1 MSFASLQ
8 MSPEFLQSIL
18 LALFLGSLVGIER
31 QWHRR
36 LVDLKTNALVAM
48 GACLFLLLSRTPQG
62 FVDPIR
68 MAAQIVVGVGFI
80 GGGILFRDGGQ
91 TKGLNT
97 AATLWCSAAVGALCG
112 MDRWVDASV
121 AAITIVLANTLLRR
135 VAQFLNLQMGIN
147 DQLTDSL
154 QFQWSCRPRD
164 AVAVHSNGCCG
175 KSARK
180 AGVRIK
186 LSCASRFSW
195 STANTTRRRSWFSKP
210 WTACRCSIFRGR
222 NSETDLRLRQ
232 PVIPSPALRA
242 GRPTR

>member
-1 MSFASLQ
+1 MNFASVQ
-8 MSPEFLQSIL
+8 MSPDFLQSIL

-80 GGGILFRDGGQ
+80 GGGILFRDAGQ

-135 VAQFLNLQMGIN
+135 VAQYLNLQMGIN
-147 DQLTDSL
+147 DQLTNSVQL
-154 QFQWSCRPRD
+154 QWHCHAND
-164 AVAVHSNGCCG
+164 AVKLHEKVLEVFSQG
-175 KSARK
+175 RWEIRE
-180 AGVRIK
+180 VRQETLGDNDATLTVTALFEHGEYNKHALTIEQ
-186 LSCASRFSW
+186 AMSRLPVFGFSW
-195 STANTTRRRSWFSKP
+195 RK
-210 WTACRCSIFRGR
+210 
-222 NSETDLRLRQ
+222 L
-232 PVIPSPALRA
+232 
-242 GRPTR
+242 

>member
-1 MSFASLQ
+1 MPITLNFASLQ

-112 MDRWVDASV
+112 LDRWVDASV
-121 AAITIVLANTLLRR
+121 AAITIVLANTVLRQL
-135 VAQFLNLQMGIN
+135 AQYLNLQMGIN
-147 DQLTDSL
+147 DHLTDIV
-154 QFQWSCRPRD
+154 QFQWVCLASD
-164 AVAVHSNGCCG
+164 AVAVQ
-175 KSARK
+175 RK
-180 AGVRIK
+180 ANALLADGQWKLRELGQEALDEKHVRLTVVAFAEHGEYDTAAQSIQQAMST
-186 LSCASRFSW
+186 LPVVNFSW
-195 STANTTRRRSWFSKP
+195 RK
-210 WTACRCSIFRGR
+210 
-222 NSETDLRLRQ
+222 L
-232 PVIPSPALRA
+232 
-242 GRPTR
+242 

>member
-1 MSFASLQ
+1 MPITLNFASLQ

-112 MDRWVDASV
+112 LDRWVDASV
-121 AAITIVLANTLLRR
+121 AAITIVLANTVLRQL
-135 VAQFLNLQMGIN
+135 AQYLNLQMGIN
-147 DQLTDSL
+147 DHLTDSV
-154 QFQWSCRPRD
+154 QFQWVCLASD
-164 AVAVHSNGCCG
+164 AAAVQ
-175 KSARK
+175 RK
-180 AGVRIK
+180 ANAMFADGQWKLREMGQEALDEKHVRLTVAAFAEHGEYDSAAQSIQQAMST
-186 LSCASRFSW
+186 LPVVNFSW
-195 STANTTRRRSWFSKP
+195 RK
-210 WTACRCSIFRGR
+210 
-222 NSETDLRLRQ
+222 L
-232 PVIPSPALRA
+232 
-242 GRPTR
+242 

>member
-1 MSFASLQ
+1 MPITLNFASLQ
-8 MSPEFLQSIL
+8 LTPEFLQSIL

-112 MDRWVDASV
+112 LDRWVDASV
-121 AAITIVLANTLLRR
+121 AAITIVLANTVLRQL
-135 VAQFLNLQMGIN
+135 AQYLNLQMGIN
-147 DQLTDSL
+147 DHLTDSV
-154 QFQWSCRPRD
+154 QFQWVCLTSD
-164 AVAVHSNGCCG
+164 AVAVQSKANALFVNGPWKLREFG
-175 KSARK
+175 REALDEKHVRLTVTAFVEQGDYDTAAQSIQQAMSTLPVVNYSWRK
-180 AGVRIK
+180 
-186 LSCASRFSW
+186 L
-195 STANTTRRRSWFSKP
+195 
-210 WTACRCSIFRGR
+210 
-222 NSETDLRLRQ
+222 
-232 PVIPSPALRA
+232 
-242 GRPTR
+242 

>member
-1 MSFASLQ
+1 MPITLNFASLQ

-112 MDRWVDASV
+112 LDRWVDASV
-121 AAITIVLANTLLRR
+121 AAITIVLANTVLRQL
-135 VAQFLNLQMGIN
+135 AQYLNLQMGIN
-147 DQLTDSL
+147 DHLTDIV
-154 QFQWSCRPRD
+154 QFQWVCLASD
-164 AVAVHSNGCCG
+164 AVAVQ
-175 KSARK
+175 RK
-180 AGVRIK
+180 ANALLADGQWKLRELGQEALDEKHVRLTVVAFAEHGEYDIAAQSIQQAMST
-186 LSCASRFSW
+186 LPVVNFSW
-195 STANTTRRRSWFSKP
+195 RK
-210 WTACRCSIFRGR
+210 
-222 NSETDLRLRQ
+222 L
-232 PVIPSPALRA
+232 
-242 GRPTR
+242 

>member
-164 AVAVHSNGCCG
+164 AVAVHS
-175 KSARK
+175 KISALFAQGQWVLREVSQESRGEDQIVLCVTVFVEHGEYNK
-180 AGVRIK
+180 AAILVQQAMDGMPVFN
-186 LSCASRFSW
+186 FSW
-195 STANTTRRRSWFSKP
+195 KK
-210 WTACRCSIFRGR
+210 
-222 NSETDLRLRQ
+222 L
-232 PVIPSPALRA
+232 
-242 GRPTR
+242 